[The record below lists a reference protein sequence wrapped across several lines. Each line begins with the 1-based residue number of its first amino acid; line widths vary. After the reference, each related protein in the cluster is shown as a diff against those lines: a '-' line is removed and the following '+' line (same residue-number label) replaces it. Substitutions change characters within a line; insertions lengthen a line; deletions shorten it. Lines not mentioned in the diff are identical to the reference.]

1 MNKNGEKTKLLAVIA
16 VFAMVAFSMADES
29 GATGSAETTE
39 PTTVTDT
46 RALASGVQTAGFNIK
61 LGNDIDIT
69 STLTVSVAGTIDLNG
84 FTLKCTGADTITV
97 ANGGDLTIVDSSAQ
111 KTGAVDAVTHAKA
124 ALSVQTGGKA
134 TLNGGTFLR
143 SAEAGTYEPY
153 ANGGNSYY
161 TILNKGTLTIDGA
174 TVENKGGYS
183 SNINNLGIKGA
194 LANLHI
200 ISGTLNGGVNA
211 VKNDENGVCVID
223 NGTFG
228 NTVQAVLMNWETM
241 TVNGGTFNGQVMCIV
256 NGTWADEGSEPSA
269 GALTLNGGTFVSGD
283 NYPTIQRYNNTS
295 YNDKVTLGTITV
307 SDAVANV
314 SILVPDGCDASGT
327 VAFGANKVTLAGT
340 AGEGGITFSKG
351 SVTISGNIVSGS
363 GSAGEVAAAI
373 SGIVGDVV
381 LEDLTV
387 SSGTL
392 TINGDVEVRGAVN
405 VSGGAGITVGAEATM
420 TVARGATLTNEG
432 TLTANG
438 DIVSNGN
445 IVNKAT
451 ITGNDAGSIT
461 GNVDNSAEGAE
472 ISGVDISGAVS
483 SADILEYTIS
493 GGDVSDDTTIPANQR
508 LIVAEGGVWTI
519 ESGVTLTILG
529 ELVIDGTLVVNDGAT
544 VIVGN
549 TTGLGAKVQV
559 NGNVQTSGT
568 FSVVNGN
575 VIVDNTFD
583 VIEGQLAVQNGEVT
597 VDGELTIGADALV
610 YSGGFTSGRIVVN
623 ADGNLNIYGL
633 VGDAYNA
640 AAYIINYGNVTID
653 NGQAER
659 LTAEGEAA
667 DPVSNKLFIRG
678 YADGSVVTVNS
689 YLLETNGSELRVND
703 YNMEL
708 GTGSNVI
715 TTGVNGVPYNQI
727 SFANAGSDAVILSG
741 PFVITQD
748 VSGSAARGFTHTL
761 DVSGNIYA
769 AYVDTEGQPN
779 DPSDLVNMSIAGA
792 RYAAD
797 ADNKGGVIVST
808 TLGIDKTVKVSNSG
822 VLDVSGQLSMPES
835 TIANSGVVSI
845 VGEDGFIQV
854 NTAINNDVNGVM
866 YQTREGAAPGT
877 PYVNYASFANAIAG
891 VTAETNL
898 NNSKT
903 VTVLGEVTVSADVS
917 VPSPVS
923 VVVTGEL
930 IVGTSDDRDVSVT
943 IAAGAKSSGSG
954 KITVNGSLTY
964 DNKRNDGVA
973 DTIAD
978 VVMEDEA
985 RDGYRTYT
993 NIYTALADATD
1004 GSTVTVSK
1012 VGGYVDVSENITVPE
1027 GVTLV
1032 VPNGSAP
1039 LVLADGVTM
1048 TVDGTLE
1055 TAVDIYAET
1064 MFAVSASDID
1074 SSTVTG
1080 ENASA
1085 IVVNGTIVS
1094 SDEIKYGLTIDK
1106 TGTVSGI
1113 TGNVAAATNGVP
1125 VAGAYYETVDGYVI
1139 SALDLAISADV
1150 LADIISEKIIV
1161 NGAVTVGDITFATE
1175 EDCAEIEV
1183 ATKITAPAGMTAPE
1197 TVLTVGSMT
1206 LTGTKLT
1213 VNGAF
1218 NGDVV
1223 VGDSRLTVAN
1233 VTAVTVEDSEGM
1245 LVTGTNVAK
1254 IGDENVEATIT
1265 VAAGA
1270 PVFGNGSG
1278 SFVAFDVTVTV
1289 AAGATAVSNGAKFD
1303 EIVVD
1308 GTLDITSATR
1318 GVKTVEA
1325 AVMTVNEGGSVEIA
1339 SGEQATITGDLIV
1352 YGSFSVATATSTSA
1366 AGTAGTDNL
1375 FVGFTLKDA
1384 KKGNEAA
1391 AGTVNGPVSVNSL
1404 AYVSPEAVVDD
1415 AVMAV
1420 LDDMKQVEFM
1430 VENSLWFTAYT
1441 NGSVTTPADV
1451 PVDNVKLTG
1460 WAVSGTTTPA
1470 TTPVN
1475 PNTPYSVSEDCVLTA
1490 NIDRNIYVITIYAN
1504 EAVDDIFID
1513 GQIMQKGMFMAPG
1526 AGGLS
1531 LVSGYQLTVAAGNHS
1546 ITYTLKNGYDGEGVV
1561 GVVSGNTTVS
1571 GTTFTTSGIETA
1583 DTNITLQL
1591 TGFDKVGYV
1600 PDSPDTGDSGSSDSG
1615 MTITDYLLIVLV
1627 VLIIVMAIIVAMR
1640 LMRS

>member
-16 VFAMVAFSMADES
+16 VFAMVACALVASMADEGDTIES
-29 GATGSAETTE
+29 TETTE
-39 PTTVTDT
+39 PTTITDAS
-46 RALASGVQTAGFNIK
+46 ALAPGVQTTGFNFK

-69 STLTVSVAGTIDLNG
+69 STLMVSKAGTIDLNG

-183 SNINNLGIKGA
+183 SNINNLGTDTA
-194 LANLHI
+194 LATLHI

-256 NGTWADEGSEPSA
+256 NGTWADDGSEPSA

-314 SILVPDGCDASGT
+314 SILVPEGCDASGT

-405 VSGGAGITVGAEATM
+405 VSGGAGITVGANATM

-451 ITGNDAGSIT
+451 ITGSDNGSIT
-461 GNVDNSAEGAE
+461 GNIDNSAEGAE

-519 ESGVTLTILG
+519 ESGVTLTIYG

-559 NGNVQTSGT
+559 NGNVQTSGI

-575 VIVDNTFD
+575 VVVDNTFD

-597 VDGELTIGADALV
+597 VDGELTIGADAIV

-633 VGDAYNA
+633 VGEGSNP

-715 TTGVNGVPYNQI
+715 TTGVNGVPYNQA
-727 SFANAGSDAVILSG
+727 SFANADAVAKILSG

-761 DVSGNIYA
+761 DVSGNIFA

-797 ADNKGGVIVST
+797 ADNKGGVVVST

-854 NTAINNDVNGVM
+854 KTAINNTVNGVM

-903 VTVLGEVTVSADVS
+903 VTVLGEVTVSADVA

-923 VVVTGEL
+923 VVVSDNAEL
-930 IVGTSDDRDVSVT
+930 IIGTSDDRDVSVT

-964 DNKRNDGVA
+964 DNKRNDGVSN
-973 DTIAD
+973 TIAD

-1094 SDEIKYGLTIDK
+1094 SDEIKYGLTAERN
-1106 TGTVSGI
+1106 GTVSGI
-1113 TGNVAAATNGVP
+1113 TGNVAAATAGVP
-1125 VAGAYYETVDGYVI
+1125 VAGAYYETIDGYVI

-1150 LADIISEKIIV
+1150 LADIISEKIVV
-1161 NGAVTVGDITFATE
+1161 NGAVSVGDVTFASE
-1175 EDCAEIEV
+1175 DDCAEIEV

-1206 LTGTKLT
+1206 LAGTKLT

-1245 LVTGTNVAK
+1245 LVTGAHVAK

-1339 SGEQATITGDLIV
+1339 SGEQATITKDLIV
-1352 YGSFSVATATSTSA
+1352 YGTFSVATATSTSA

-1375 FVGFTLKDA
+1375 FVGFTKDDA
-1384 KKGNEAA
+1384 KEGNEAA
-1391 AGTVNGPVSVNSL
+1391 AGTVNGPVSVNTL

-1451 PVDNVKLTG
+1451 PMENVKLTG

-1470 TTPVN
+1470 TTPVD
-1475 PNTPYSVSEDCVLTA
+1475 PNAPYSVSENCVLTA

-1513 GQIMQKGMFMAPG
+1513 GQIMQKGMF
-1526 AGGLS
+1526 
-1531 LVSGYQLTVAAGNHS
+1531 
-1546 ITYTLKNGYDGEGVV
+1546 
-1561 GVVSGNTTVS
+1561 GNTDAGFVNS
-1571 GTTFTTSGIETA
+1571 WSSLPA
-1583 DTNITLQL
+1583 ITPSH
-1591 TGFDKVGYV
+1591 T
-1600 PDSPDTGDSGSSDSG
+1600 P
-1615 MTITDYLLIVLV
+1615 
-1627 VLIIVMAIIVAMR
+1627 
-1640 LMRS
+1640 